1 MVKKYGLAEVKPYP
15 LEREYALMKQ
25 AAQSWKR
32 WLAPI
37 VLMAAATAA
46 LAIGMSS
53 PDGTI
58 SPQKVYSKIGFP
70 LLRLLAFLAAG
81 LLVGQMLESF
91 GWTRRLG
98 RWVQP
103 VTRWAHLTNESGAAF
118 LSSFVSGIVANTVLM
133 QSYTAKSL
141 TRKEL
146 VLTYLL
152 NSGLPQAL
160 AHLPTN
166 FFIVAS
172 LAGKA
177 GIAYVGINLAAS
189 FFRSICVL
197 VYCRRA
203 LPMRAG
209 SSPFLAQESPSSRS
223 AAVRH
228 TVRKFLDR
236 FTRLALYTFPV
247 YVLVFLANE
256 RGFFLWIR
264 TAAGGWISGEIFPVE
279 AAGVVMATMAAEF
292 SAGMAA
298 AGALVET
305 GALTV
310 KQTVLA
316 LILGT
321 IVATPIR
328 AVRHQ
333 LPTHAG
339 IFSLGLGSEL
349 LMLSQAARIVSLIL
363 VTVPYLLFA

>member
-1 MVKKYGLAEVKPYP
+1 
-15 LEREYALMKQ
+15 
-25 AAQSWKR
+25 
-32 WLAPI
+32 
-37 VLMAAATAA
+37 MAAAAAA

-53 PDGTI
+53 PGGTL
-58 SPQKVYSKIGFP
+58 SPQKVCGKIGFP
-70 LLRLLAFLAAG
+70 LLRLLAFLAVG

-98 RWVQP
+98 RLVQP
-103 VTRWAHLTNESGAAF
+103 VTRWAHLQHESGAAF

-133 QSYTAKSL
+133 QSYTDKSL

-146 VLTYLL
+146 FLTYLL

-177 GIAYVGINLAAS
+177 GIAYVGINLAAAS
-189 FFRSICVL
+189 LRSICIL
-197 VYCRRA
+197 VYCRQA
-203 LPMRAG
+203 LPMRTDSDASLG
-209 SSPFLAQESPSSRS
+209 PAPSPSRS
-223 AAVRH
+223 AAVRQIS
-228 TVRKFLDR
+228 RKFLDR
-236 FTRLALYTFPV
+236 FMRLAIYTLPV

-256 RGFFLWIR
+256 WGFFLWLR
-264 TAAGGWISGEIFPVE
+264 TTAGGWVSGEIFPVE
-279 AAGVVMATMAAEF
+279 AAGVVIATMTAEF

-298 AGALVET
+298 AGALVQT

-349 LMLSQAARIVSLIL
+349 LILSQAARIVSLIL
-363 VTVPYLLFA
+363 VTAPYLLFT